1 MQIIR
6 KINGDETASRGGVN
20 THVISSVIQVFSP

>member
-6 KINGDETASRGGVN
+6 KINGDETTRGRGIN
-20 THVISSVIQVFSP
+20 THVISGVIQVLSP